1 LDTARPP
8 PAIFTA
14 PTGAASLVSEDCPT
28 KYELQRRARAAGVK
42 PIVRRRPPESVDEDR
57 QLRDEAGSWHL
68 LGFTATWE
76 TGRAG
81 RGPCN
86 SFTV

>member
-1 LDTARPP
+1 MDTARPP

-28 KYELQRRARAAGVK
+28 KYEVERRAARAAGVK

-57 QLRDEAGSWHL
+57 QLRDEAGSWH
-68 LGFTATWE
+68 GFTATWE